1 MRAEVTSS
9 IPFFLHDLGSA
20 EATAFEGALADPILT
35 SGDAVTE
42 FEKRFAATL
51 GRAHAI
57 GVTSSTA
64 ALHLSLLALRV
75 GPGDEVITSPLA
87 FVGTATAII
96 ESGARIVFADVEPDT
111 GNLDPERIEAAITP
125 RTRAIVPVHLYG
137 QMADMRAIHAIAD
150 RHGLRV
156 IEDASHSIEGRRDG
170 VGPGEVGDAACFSFY
185 ATHSLTCGEGGAV
198 VTDSDELAARLRSLR
213 LYGVTKTGADRTRE
227 GYLPWDMTD
236 LGLKCGLDNL
246 HAAILLPQ
254 LHRLEANLLRRHDLA
269 AEYERRLVRIHDLW
283 WPRTRPHVVHAR
295 HLFPVWVGRGRRD
308 ELMGALQS
316 RGIGVSVNYPAV
328 HLLTYFRQ
336 RFGYVPGDFPA
347 TERIS
352 ASALSLPLYPR
363 LPLER
368 VGEIASVIAEV
379 LGRVGQ
385 KDRRPTATVS
395 QPPEQATTT
404 TST

>member
-1 MRAEVTSS
+1 MTSA

-20 EATAFEGALADPILT
+20 EATAFEGALSDPILT
-35 SGDAVTE
+35 SGDAVAE

-64 ALHLSLLALRV
+64 ALRLSLLALRI
-75 GPGDEVITSPLA
+75 GHGDEVITSPLA

-111 GNLDPERIEAAITP
+111 GNIDPERIEAAITP

-137 QMADMRAIHAIAD
+137 QMADMRAIRGIAD
-150 RHGLRV
+150 RHGLRIV
-156 IEDASHSIEGRRDG
+156 EDASHSIEGRRDG
-170 VGPGEVGDAACFSFY
+170 IGPGEIGDAACFSFY

-227 GYLPWDMTD
+227 GYQPWDMTD

-254 LHRLEANLLRRHDLA
+254 LLRLDANLLRRHELA

-283 WPRTRPHVVHAR
+283 WPRTRPHVLHAR
-295 HLFPVWVGRGRRD
+295 HLFPVWVGQGRRD
-308 ELMGALQS
+308 ELMSALQS
-316 RGIGVSVNYPAV
+316 RGIGVSVNYPAI

-336 RFGYVPGDFPA
+336 HFGYVPGDFPA
-347 TERIS
+347 TERLS
-352 ASALSLPLYPR
+352 ASVLSLPLYPR
-363 LPLER
+363 LPMER
-368 VGEIASVIAEV
+368 VSHIASAVADV

-385 KDRRPTATVS
+385 RGDRPRATVS
-395 QPPEQATTT
+395 QPSEQPSTT

>member
-1 MRAEVTSS
+1 MTSA

-35 SGDAVTE
+35 SGDAVAE
-42 FEKRFAATL
+42 FEKRFAVTL

-64 ALHLSLLALRV
+64 ALHLSLLALRI

-111 GNLDPERIEAAITP
+111 GNIDPERIEAAITP
-125 RTRAIVPVHLYG
+125 QTRAIVPVHLYG
-137 QMADMRAIHAIAD
+137 QMADMRAIRALAD
-150 RHGLRV
+150 RYGLRIV
-156 IEDASHSIEGRRDG
+156 EDASHSIEGSRDG
-170 VGPGEVGDAACFSFY
+170 IGPGEIGDVACFSFY

-198 VTDSDELAARLRSLR
+198 VTDSDELADRLRSLR

-227 GYLPWDMTD
+227 GYRPWDMTD

-246 HAAILLPQ
+246 HGAILLPQ
-254 LHRLEANLLRRHDLA
+254 LQRLEANLLRRHDLA

-283 WPRTRPHVVHAR
+283 WPRTRPHVLHAR

-308 ELMGALQS
+308 ELISALQG

-328 HLLTYFRQ
+328 HLLTYFR
-336 RFGYVPGDFPA
+336 RHFGYIPGAFPA
-347 TERIS
+347 TERLS
-352 ASALSLPLYPR
+352 ASTLSLPLYPR
-363 LPLER
+363 LPMER
-368 VGEIASVIAEV
+368 VGEIASVIADV

-385 KDRRPTATVS
+385 RGGRPTATVS
-395 QPPEQATTT
+395 QPSEQPSTT